1 MASLAEIRAKLQA
14 QEDKSK
20 DRGGKS
26 GGGDNSIYAFWNIP
40 EGSTAVLRFLPD
52 ADESNT
58 FFWRERQI
66 INIPFA
72 GVKGGESKQVVVKV
86 PCVEMWGDTCPVHA
100 VIRPWFKDP
109 RMEDMGRKYWKKRSY
124 LFQGTVPTNPLADD
138 VSENPIRRFIINPSI
153 FGIIKSAL
161 MNPEMEELPT
171 DYIQGT
177 DFRLVKTS
185 KGGYADYSTS
195 TWARKERSLNEQE
208 LGAIAQHGLYN
219 LNDFLPKKPNAEELN
234 AIVEMFE
241 ASVDGELYDPARWAQ
256 FYKPAGYRDESGPT
270 ASSATPAAA
279 KAPAVVKSTAWE
291 NDAEEAAASIT
302 PAAPAAPAVPAAGTK
317 PSVDDLLSMIR
328 NRKTA

>member
-1 MASLAEIRAKLQA
+1 
-14 QEDKSK
+14 
-20 DRGGKS
+20 
-26 GGGDNSIYAFWNIP
+26 
-40 EGSTAVLRFLPD
+40 
-52 ADESNT
+52 
-58 FFWRERQI
+58 
-66 INIPFA
+66 
-72 GVKGGESKQVVVKV
+72 
-86 PCVEMWGDTCPVHA
+86 
-100 VIRPWFKDP
+100 
-109 RMEDMGRKYWKKRSY
+109 
-124 LFQGTVPTNPLADD
+124 
-138 VSENPIRRFIINPSI
+138 
-153 FGIIKSAL
+153 

-177 DFRLVKTS
+177 DFRLVKTA

-270 ASSATPAAA
+270 TGSTAPAAKAAPVATPAAA
-279 KAPAVVKSTAWE
+279 AASDTPAWE
-291 NDAEEAAASIT
+291 ADAAEAAASI
-302 PAAPAAPAVPAAGTK
+302 APVATPAAGTK

>member
-1 MASLAEIRAKLQA
+1 
-14 QEDKSK
+14 
-20 DRGGKS
+20 
-26 GGGDNSIYAFWNIP
+26 
-40 EGSTAVLRFLPD
+40 
-52 ADESNT
+52 
-58 FFWRERQI
+58 
-66 INIPFA
+66 
-72 GVKGGESKQVVVKV
+72 
-86 PCVEMWGDTCPVHA
+86 
-100 VIRPWFKDP
+100 
-109 RMEDMGRKYWKKRSY
+109 
-124 LFQGTVPTNPLADD
+124 
-138 VSENPIRRFIINPSI
+138 
-153 FGIIKSAL
+153 

-177 DFRLVKTS
+177 DFRLVKTA

-270 ASSATPAAA
+270 AGTAAPAAA
-279 KAPAVVKSTAWE
+279 APVAKAVPAPTASDTPAWE
-291 NDAEEAAASIT
+291 DDAAEAAASIA
-302 PAAPAAPAVPAAGTK
+302 PVAAAPAAGAK